1 MRTPLACSLQVD
13 AKVSVI
19 DPTTGKG
26 NDIKKAASRRFF
38 II

>member
-13 AKVSVI
+13 VKVSVI

-38 II
+38 IR